1 MYAFQWLQMKMACY
15 FMALIIKYISGTQIL
30 KDQTP
35 MMLLN
40 TVAIKPGTYN
50 LQVAIGK
57 LIILFIILPPDE
69 DQLISDFIVQV
80 GSTLRV
86 CYFSL

>member
-1 MYAFQWLQMKMACY
+1 MYAFQWLQMKMAFY

-69 DQLISDFIVQV
+69 DQLILDFIAQV

-86 CYFSL
+86 CY